1 MFTINSVSSTHI
13 ILPGLIDHCHRTN
26 MDDAIFINDDYK
38 KAVISGSVSDWWE
51 VPANFNVIL
60 FGAIFD

>member
-1 MFTINSVSSTHI
+1 
-13 ILPGLIDHCHRTN
+13 